1 MLTTMKKI
9 ILITIIFNLNA
20 NANNGINKLEPTLT
34 QIGPEYEVI
43 ADSNGTYT
51 IENVISN
58 KYKWQVLLDNDKI
71 TKPNITYWLKT
82 TIYNETQ
89 KDAIL
94 VANQFYSIDLYVL
107 DSLGAKKTNSFIPS
121 SDYFSKELYHT
132 GHNFHIPFKPSQE
145 YIIKIKTNVSTGL
158 GITIYTISEYANYLL
173 LNNTFSTVFF
183 TIVAIMFILNTLL
196 FFKIKERI
204 YLYYSLYLIFVFIY
218 AIVSRGYFLIFFK
231 INGIAFWH
239 YSIPYTLSIVFL
251 TLYIIHFIHAKE
263 NFPFI
268 YKFLHYIILL
278 RILGLLLSIFVIDLG
293 KSNVILD
300 IISILPLLYSI
311 AKSAMSG
318 FRPAWILFISLC
330 IIFTALIINALG
342 YTHLIF
348 IMKGSTFEFVKNWY
362 FFFTML
368 EILLFSYSLSDRF
381 LDMKKNS
388 DKIQLQ
394 TIEYQKEIIDKE
406 KENSQL
412 KDKVNSEL
420 ELLVTERTKE
430 LSLANKQ
437 LKVQSEEISSMNEIL
452 KLDNEKLTQDVELL
466 QKARVLATNLSYLE
480 FCKTF
485 ENETAALRF
494 IGDYKWKNGYKCKKC
509 GYKSSYFIPEYQSRK
524 CKVCNYNESPTVH
537 TILDNHKFSPQ
548 KALYIV
554 YATYCFQKINV
565 TKLADELELRRA
577 TCHTFHKEVSD
588 FKAKITKNTTIEEGW
603 TSLLNHYVH

>member
-1 MLTTMKKI
+1 MLSTIKKI
-9 ILITIIFNLNA
+9 VLIVIIFNLNA
-20 NANNGINKLEPTLT
+20 IANNGINKLESTRT
-34 QIGPEYEVI
+34 RIGPEYEVI
-43 ADSNGTYT
+43 ADSNGTYA
-51 IENVISN
+51 IEDVISN
-58 KYKWQVLLDNDKI
+58 KYKWQTLLDNDKI
-71 TKPNITYWLKT
+71 TKPNVTYWLKT

-107 DSLGAKKTNSFIPS
+107 ESIGTKKINSFRPS
-121 SDYFSKELYHT
+121 SGYFSKELYHT
-132 GHNFHIPFKPSQE
+132 GHNFHIPFKSSQE
-145 YIIKIKTNVSTGL
+145 YIIKIKTNIRTGL

-173 LNNTFSTVFF
+173 LNNSFSTIFF
-183 TIVAIMFILNTLL
+183 TIVSIMFIINTLL

-218 AIVSRGYFLIFFK
+218 TLVSWGYYLIFL
-231 INGIAFWH
+231 NLNEIALWH
-239 YSIPYTLSIVFL
+239 YSVPYTLSIVFL

-263 NFPFI
+263 KFHFL
-268 YKFLHYIILL
+268 YKFLHYIILV
-278 RILGLLLSIFVIDLG
+278 RILGLLLSIFVIDFG
-293 KSNVILD
+293 KSNIFLE
-300 IISILPLLYSI
+300 IISILPLLYAI

-318 FRPAWILFISLC
+318 FRPAWTLFFSLC
-330 IIFTALIINALG
+330 IIFSALIINALG

-348 IMKGSTFEFVKNWY
+348 IIKGNTFELVKNWY

-394 TIEYQKEIIDKE
+394 TIEYQKEIIVKE
-406 KENSQL
+406 KENSLL

-420 ELLVTERTKE
+420 EQLVTERTKE
-430 LSLANKQ
+430 LSFANKQ

-466 QKARVLATNLSYLE
+466 QKARVLAANLSYKE
-480 FCKTF
+480 FTKTF
-485 ENETAALRF
+485 EDEGSALRF
-494 IGDYKWKNGYKCKKC
+494 VGDYKWKNGYKCKKC

-524 CKVCNYNESPTVH
+524 CKVCNYNESPTVN
-537 TILDNHKFSPQ
+537 TILNNHKFSPQ

-565 TKLADELELRRA
+565 TKLAEELELRRA
-577 TCHTFHKEVSD
+577 TCHTFHKEVSE
-588 FKAKITKNTTIEEGW
+588 FKAKITKSTTIEEGW
-603 TSLLNHYVH
+603 TSLLNNYIH